1 MRFSIGATLTA
12 LFLTMTIQVDAQTV
26 LFDFRATGGDGVLGA
41 PPNFDPSIAGDT
53 VTVGGLNLTIADIT
67 FPEYE
72 LCLLYTSPSPRDR
85 QKSRM
90 PSSA

>member
-1 MRFSIGATLTA
+1 MRHNLIGAALIA
-12 LFLTMTIQVDAQTV
+12 LFLTIAIQADAQTV
-26 LFDFRATGGDGVLGA
+26 LFDFRATGGNGVLGA

-72 LCLLYTSPSPRDR
+72 LVDLSLIHISEPTRPY
-85 QKSRM
+85 
-90 PSSA
+90 